1 MPFVVTDNCAGC
13 RFTDCVEVC
22 PVSCFHGDG
31 DRVYIDPVA
40 CIDCAACVPLCPVQA
55 IYEDLDLPEDKE
67 HWTEINAEKAPT
79 LPKVIKKQ
87 PLLDGAEERMAALGF
102 SRNN

>member
-1 MPFVVTDNCAGC
+1 MPFVVTDNCTGC

-22 PVSCFHGDG
+22 PVSCFHGDD

-67 HWTEINAEKAPT
+67 HWTEVNAEKAPT